1 MYKPHF
7 LRTDAL
13 IAMISR
19 IEAARAVILG
29 ASVAARWESQ
39 LRHEALIRSAH
50 HSTSIEG
57 NPLSLEEVTDL
68 LAGREVAAHPR
79 EKREVLNYVEVLNYI
94 DREYQNRPD
103 KPVTENTICQ
113 LHRWVVQGILPEHE
127 VGRYRR
133 VPVVVGIPATGE
145 VRFRPPD
152 WDEVPRLMAGL
163 VAWLNSPEVGA
174 LMPVLHAG
182 IAHYE
187 CVRIHPF
194 VDGNGRTAR
203 ALATLILYK
212 RGFDTKR
219 FFALEEYYNVDRRS
233 YYEALAA
240 ADQSGDLTEWLEYFV
255 QGIAVEMVRLEQRI
269 TTLERIVQRAAASE
283 TAALDLNARQ
293 IRALEFLSQEP
304 HLTTALY
311 SQWNRVSRATAQRD
325 LADLVARGLL
335 QQRGVGRG
343 VYYVL
348 SQTDE
353 AQTPPGEAQNEAQN
367 ARGVDGRSS

>member
-1 MYKPHF
+1 MYQQLAGEWTMYEPRF
-7 LRTDAL
+7 QRTDAL
-13 IAMISR
+13 ISTIGR
-19 IEAARAVILG
+19 IEAARVTVLRAPI
-29 ASVAARWESQ
+29 AAGWEAQ

-57 NPLSLEEVTDL
+57 NPLSLQEVTDL
-68 LAGREVAAHPR
+68 LEGREVTAHPR

-94 DREYQNRPD
+94 DREYQRHPDRPIAED
-103 KPVTENTICQ
+103 TICQ
-113 LHRWVVQGILPEHE
+113 LHHLVVQGILPDHE
-127 VGRYRR
+127 AGRYRQ
-133 VPVVVGIPATGE
+133 VSVVVGIPATSE

-152 WDEVPRLMAGL
+152 WDEVPSLMADL
-163 VAWLNSPEVGA
+163 VVWLNSPQADA

-212 RGFDTKR
+212 RGFDTRR
-219 FFALEEYYNVDRRS
+219 FFALEEYYNVDRSS
-233 YYEALAA
+233 YYDDLAA
-240 ADQSGDLTEWLEYFV
+240 ADESGDLTEWLEYFV

-269 TTLERIVQRAAASE
+269 TALEQIVRDAAVAE
-283 TAALDLNARQ
+283 TATLGLNPRQ
-293 IRALEFLSQEP
+293 IRALEFLLREP

-343 VYYVL
+343 IYYVL
-348 SQTDE
+348 FSTDE
-353 AQTPPGEAQNEAQN
+353 AQTELYEA
-367 ARGVDGRSS
+367 